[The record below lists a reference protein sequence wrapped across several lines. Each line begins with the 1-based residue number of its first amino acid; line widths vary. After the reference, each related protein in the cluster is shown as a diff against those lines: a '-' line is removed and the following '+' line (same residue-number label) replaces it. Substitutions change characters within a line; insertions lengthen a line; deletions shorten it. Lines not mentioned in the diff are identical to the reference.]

1 MLAKSAQPVPN
12 YPLELLDYELP
23 EELIPQQPLPERDA
37 SRLLVVHRESKEIEH
52 RRFLELPDILDEEDF
67 LVFNDSRVMRSRF
80 FCTRKGTGGR
90 CEVFLTRIFDGSRAE
105 CLTEARGHIQAG
117 EELVLDEQF
126 SFIVETPTTDDS
138 PGQVRI
144 LFNGEPAPSQAI
156 SQLISSGELPLPP
169 YLKEKLQDEERY
181 QTIFASSLGS
191 SAAPTAALHY
201 TERVLERL
209 KERGISWAFTT
220 LHVGTATFLPI
231 RREDA
236 SKHKLSPEYYFIF
249 PGEFR
254 KILRAKLAGK
264 RIVAVGTTVTRLLEW
279 VMKDWEE
286 VCRRES
292 LSSSNLA
299 EISDEELARFFPL
312 SGDTDLYILPGYR
325 FRFIDRLQT
334 NFHLP
339 RTTLL
344 ALVYAFGG
352 RELIRK
358 AYDEAVKLR
367 YRFYSLGD
375 AMLIL

>member
-1 MLAKSAQPVPN
+1 MVR
-12 YPLELLDYELP
+12 
-23 EELIPQQPLPERDA
+23 RDT
-37 SRLLVVHRESKEIEH
+37 SKIEH
-52 RRFLELPDILDEEDF
+52 RRFLELPVILDEQDF

-90 CEVFLTRIFDGSRAE
+90 CEVLLTRIFDGALAE
-105 CLTEARGHIQAG
+105 CLTEARGHIQVG
-117 EELVLDEQF
+117 EELVLNESF
-126 SFIVETPTTDDS
+126 SFLVESSTS
-138 PGQVRI
+138 SAEPGRVRI
-144 LFNGEPAPSQAI
+144 LFNGEPAAPPAI
-156 SQLISSGELPLPP
+156 SQLINSGELPLPP
-169 YLKEKLQDEERY
+169 YLKEKLWDEERY

-201 TERVLERL
+201 TERIFASL
-209 KERGISWAFTT
+209 KARGIDWAFTT

-231 RREDA
+231 RSDDA
-236 SKHKLSPEYYFIF
+236 GKHRLSPEYYFIF
-249 PGEFR
+249 PAQAK
-254 KILRAKLAGK
+254 KILSAKLQGK

-279 VMKDWEE
+279 VFANWHQICAENNLTADSIQDIPNEKLA
-286 VCRRES
+286 S
-292 LSSSNLA
+292 LF
-299 EISDEELARFFPL
+299 RL
-312 SGDTDLYILPGYR
+312 SGDTNLYILPGYE
-325 FRFIDRLQT
+325 FKFIDRLQT

-358 AYDEAVKLR
+358 AYDEAIRLR

>member
-1 MLAKSAQPVPN
+1 MFAKSDEPISGYPV
-12 YPLELLDYELP
+12 ELLDYALP
-23 EELIPQQPLPERDA
+23 EELIAQQPLPERDA
-37 SRLLVVHRESKEIEH
+37 SRLLVVHRDSQKIEH
-52 RRFLELPDILDEEDF
+52 RWFFELADILDEHDF
-67 LVFNDSRVMRSRF
+67 LVFNDSRVMRTRF

-90 CEVFLTRIFDGSRAE
+90 CEVFLTRILDSSRAE
-105 CLTEARGHIQAG
+105 CLTEARGHIQPG
-117 EELVLDEQF
+117 EELVFDEQF
-126 SFIVETPTTDDS
+126 SFLVEKPTTDES
-138 PGQVRI
+138 PGMVRI
-144 LFNGEPAPSQAI
+144 LFKGEPAPARLVCR
-156 SQLISSGELPLPP
+156 LINSGELPLPP
-169 YLKEKLQDEERY
+169 YLKEKLWDEERY

-201 TERVLERL
+201 SERILERL
-209 KERGISWAFTT
+209 KKRGINWAFVT

-236 SKHKLSPEYYFIF
+236 GRHKLNPEYYFIS

-254 KILRAKLAGK
+254 KILNAKLQGK
-264 RIVAVGTTVTRLLEW
+264 RILAVGTTVTRLLEW
-279 VMKDWEE
+279 VMRDWRE
-286 VCRRES
+286 VCRREN
-292 LSSSNLA
+292 LSASNLA
-299 EISDEELARFFPL
+299 EIEDEKLARVFSL
-312 SGDTDLYILPGYR
+312 SGDTDLYILPGYK

-358 AYDEAVKLR
+358 AYEEAVSLR